1 MVGKMTE
8 EKPLSEEEKK
18 QLSEYFGFGAPI
30 PEEKHN
36 VHSFLHKVATA
47 EDTTKVGYLSED
59 ELGAPSRNLRSYKEM
74 SLIASKI
81 MDNKELGEYYQAKG
95 EIITSTSLSKNA
107 KLINLAVIQ
116 KRIIEDET
124 KERKENKGWFK
135 KKNPEED
142 RLNA

>member
-1 MVGKMTE
+1 MNKMAD
-8 EKPLSEEEKK
+8 EKPLTDEEKK

-47 EDTTKVGYLSED
+47 DDTTKVGYLSED
-59 ELGAPSRNLRSYKEM
+59 ELGVPSKNLRTYKEM
-74 SLIASKI
+74 TLIADKL
-81 MDNKELGEYYQAKG
+81 MDNTTLKEYYQAKG

-135 KKNPEED
+135 SKKTEED
-142 RLNA
+142 KLNV